1 MTTPELGRHRL
12 VKGLFHIHNPG
23 AMVIVKMLSA
33 DGIMPPVFRQK
44 EQVGNGGVEL
54 GMIVMGAELFDNC
67 DLTCCDIT
75 HPHKPMNAD
84 LAVHQQGLLVG

>member
-1 MTTPELGRHRL
+1 
-12 VKGLFHIHNPG
+12 
-23 AMVIVKMLSA
+23 
-33 DGIMPPVFRQK
+33 
-44 EQVGNGGVEL
+44 
-54 GMIVMGAELFDNC
+54 MGAELFDNC